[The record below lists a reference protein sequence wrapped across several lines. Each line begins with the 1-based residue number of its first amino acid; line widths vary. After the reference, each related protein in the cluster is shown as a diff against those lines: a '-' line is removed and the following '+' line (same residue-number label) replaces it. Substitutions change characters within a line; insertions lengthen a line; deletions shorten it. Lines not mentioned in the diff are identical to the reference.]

1 MADQR
6 NEGEGNK
13 TAARE
18 YNKSQEA
25 FVKSGKVDEK
35 ARKAAAQAI
44 NSNEAA
50 DLDRAEREGRGH
62 AEGQDP
68 LKGKKPG
75 GTA

>member
-18 YNKSQEA
+18 YNQSQEA

-35 ARKAAAQAI
+35 AREAAQAI
-44 NSNEAA
+44 DSDEASE
-50 DLDRAEREGRGH
+50 LDRAAREGRSH